1 MVDFG
6 VGDWFSGGG
15 LWVIV
20 GRWWFG
26 LQRLALLCGERRLV
40 EELVVVVVEELVVL
54 LVGARRRLERLLLRS
69 LKSVNDNRQYVI

>member
-15 LWVIV
+15 RWVMV

-26 LQRLALLCGERRLV
+26 LHRLVLLWGERRLV

-69 LKSVNDNRQYVI
+69 LKSVKNNNKLF